1 MVSVSEELRA
11 CIRNVPDFPKKGIVF
26 RDITTLL
33 QDKNAF
39 YKAIEIFCEKY
50 RSMKLDKI
58 VGIESRGFIFGAVLA
73 DRFRAGFVPVR
84 KPKKLPSTTI
94 REEYQL
100 EYGTDALEMHTDS
113 IKAGERVL
121 IVDDLMAT
129 GGTALATCKL
139 VKRLG
144 GEVVGL
150 AFLIELS
157 FLKGRDKLQGY
168 NVFSIIAY
176 DSE

>member
-1 MVSVSEELRA
+1 MVSEELRA

-33 QDKNAF
+33 QDKAAF
-39 YKAIEIFCEKY
+39 HGAIEVFCEKY

-73 DRFRAGFVPVR
+73 DRLRAGFVPVR
-84 KPKKLPSTTI
+84 KPRKLPAATI
-94 REEYQL
+94 REEYRL
-100 EYGTDALEMHTDS
+100 EYGTDAVEMHTDS
-113 IKAGERVL
+113 IMHGERVL
-121 IVDDLMAT
+121 IVDDLIAT
-129 GGTALATCKL
+129 GGTALAACKL
-139 VKRLG
+139 VTRLG
-144 GEVVGL
+144 GAIIGL

-157 FLKGRDKLQGY
+157 FLKGREKLKGY
-168 NVFSIIAY
+168 DVFSVLTY